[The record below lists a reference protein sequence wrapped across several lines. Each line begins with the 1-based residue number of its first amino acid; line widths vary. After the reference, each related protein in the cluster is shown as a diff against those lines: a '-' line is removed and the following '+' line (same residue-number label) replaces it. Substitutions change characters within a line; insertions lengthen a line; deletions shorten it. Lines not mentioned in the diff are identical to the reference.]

1 MKFQLEDD
9 NKWYVVAPQWEG
21 DKEELEMVLGA
32 DTLCDILAQGSRE
45 VNVTITT
52 EEQTSYRAVLE
63 RMSSLD
69 GGYWYLARIPS
80 TNQVIE
86 LWLCHV
92 TEYLL
97 GSFPKKLYLL

>member
-1 MKFQLEDD
+1 MTTDEIIEK
-9 NKWYVVAPQWEG
+9 YG
-21 DKEELEMVLGA
+21 MTEESL
-32 DTLCDILAQGSRE
+32 RE
-45 VNVTITT
+45 V
-52 EEQTSYRAVLE
+52 RAVLE
-63 RMSSLD
+63 RMVSLD